1 MFFFMKFTYFYAI
14 FFSIAK
20 TIIANGDNL
29 KKERLLI
36 QVSDISRENGSVI
49 TVIPKNNR
57 DLRNYSNIIPK
68 VYTNVQN
75 CVALREFALERTV

>member
-1 MFFFMKFTYFYAI
+1 MKFTYFLCN
-14 FFSIAK
+14 FFLDAK

-29 KKERLLI
+29 KKERLL

-49 TVIPKNNR
+49 TVPKNNR